1 MKINV
6 KQVWETEVPMTAT
19 MAQVLR
25 MKKKAQLETGDKHTI
40 VLRNG
45 KAYMRRMAH

>member
-45 KAYMRRMAH
+45 KAYMRRMAR